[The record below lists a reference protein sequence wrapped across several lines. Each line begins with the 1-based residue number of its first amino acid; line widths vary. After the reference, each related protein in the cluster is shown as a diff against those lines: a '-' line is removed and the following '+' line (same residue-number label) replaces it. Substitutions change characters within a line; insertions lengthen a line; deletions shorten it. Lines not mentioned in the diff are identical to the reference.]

1 MMQKEQN
8 GFGDEATIA
17 LNANA
22 QSNETVGVEGFYKVE
37 CRDAAGN
44 LKWEEAFPNLV
55 NEVGKELMFDTLLST
70 TGTYT
75 TVGPFL
81 GLISGASPTFGTGT
95 DTNTSHAGWTE
106 FINYTV
112 GGSAVRG
119 TAVFSASTSTG
130 STPTNVTTCA
140 ASSITYTITGAGGT
154 VGGCFLVTGPGASST
169 QNNTGGVLYSA
180 GAFAVAKITT
190 AGDTVSVTYS
200 TTATS

>member
-22 QSNETVGVEGFYKVE
+22 QANETVGLEGFYKVE

-55 NEVGKELMFDTLLST
+55 NEVGKELMFNTLLRTS
-70 TGTYT
+70 GTYT

-81 GLISGASPTFGTGT
+81 GLIGGATPTFGTGT
-95 DTNTSHAGWTE
+95 DTMTSHAGWTE

-119 TAVFSASTSTG
+119 TAVFSAATSTG

-140 ASSITYTITGAGGT
+140 ASAITYTITGAGGT
-154 VGGCFLVTGPGASST
+154 VSGCFLVTGSGAVNT
-169 QNNTGGVLYSA
+169 QSNTGGVLYSA